1 LQAAEVLKV
10 GEKNK
15 MHAIQKIL
23 TAVDFSGQTDKVV
36 DAAISMATKFEAELR
51 LVFVVEEMAHYAW
64 VTVPHISFDILE
76 EEMGKSA
83 ETKLEKLVE
92 EKLPAGLSCKT
103 EVRKGIPAREIVD
116 CARKEGSSLIVM
128 GTHGYRGMEKVLLG
142 SVAEQVLRSAP
153 CPVLV
158 INR

>member
-1 LQAAEVLKV
+1 
-10 GEKNK
+10 
-15 MHAIQKIL
+15 MYAIRKIL
-23 TAVDFSGQTDKVV
+23 TAVDFSSQTDKVL
-36 DAAISMATKFEAELR
+36 DAAISMAVKFEAEVQI
-51 LVFVVEEMAHYAW
+51 VFVVEEMSHYAW
-64 VTVPHISFDILE
+64 VAVPHISFDILE

-103 EVRKGIPAREIVD
+103 EVRKGIPAKEIVD

-142 SVAEQVLRSAP
+142 SVAEQVLQSAP

>member
-1 LQAAEVLKV
+1 
-10 GEKNK
+10 
-15 MHAIQKIL
+15 MHAIRKIL
-23 TAVDFSGQTDKVV
+23 TAVDFSSQTDKVL
-36 DAAISMATKFEAELR
+36 DAAISMAVKFEAEVQ
-51 LVFVVEEMAHYAW
+51 LVFVVEEMSPYAW

-103 EVRKGIPAREIVD
+103 EVRKGIPAKEIVD

-142 SVAEQVLRSAP
+142 SVAEQVLQSAP

-158 INR
+158 INRKLIGQRG